1 MIQTIIA
8 LIIGVVAVL
17 YVANKFINQF
27 KKVETD
33 PKCDNCPI
41 PDLRGNSQNK
51 ITK

>member
-1 MIQTIIA
+1 MTQTIIA

-17 YVANKFINQF
+17 YVASKFINQF

-41 PDLRGNSQNK
+41 PDLMSAGKNND
-51 ITK
+51 